1 MSQLSL
7 KANSIRKEIKQ
18 IIAHATPKGTTAQN
32 GQDVVYKED
41 DLGNRSFEGKRLSE
55 KVTQFMNEI
64 GRGEGWRWN
73 LAYFPKPKT
82 PIINE
87 SSQMYIVPLSE
98 EVNII
103 PGGDVAEGTIKC
115 VPDTPVL
122 SLPSTILF
130 IMS

>member
-1 MSQLSL
+1 
-7 KANSIRKEIKQ
+7 
-18 IIAHATPKGTTAQN
+18 
-32 GQDVVYKED
+32 
-41 DLGNRSFEGKRLSE
+41 
-55 KVTQFMNEI
+55 MNEI
-64 GRGEGWRWN
+64 GRGERVEMESG
-73 LAYFPKPKT
+73 LLPKPKT